1 MIRARAN
8 SISIELMHPTGI
20 LALDADLQQ
29 LARCFEEGVAV
40 VAHAEIHSYRKGG
53 PVEGFI

>member
-1 MIRARAN
+1 MVRARTDT
-8 SISIELMHPTGI
+8 ISIEQMHPTGI
-20 LALDADLQQ
+20 LALDTDLQQ